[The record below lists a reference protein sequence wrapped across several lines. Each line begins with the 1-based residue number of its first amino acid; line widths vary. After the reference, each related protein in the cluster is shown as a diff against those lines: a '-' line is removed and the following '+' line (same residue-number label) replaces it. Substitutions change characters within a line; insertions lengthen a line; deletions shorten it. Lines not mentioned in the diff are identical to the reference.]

1 MTLPVVLRVEA
12 RVDFDDA
19 FDWYERQRA
28 GLGVDFMARVQDA
41 LDQISVTPELY
52 PQVLLD
58 VRRAPVRR
66 YPYAIFYRIEP
77 GQVMVLAV
85 LHGRRHPRAWQERI

>member
-1 MTLPVVLRVEA
+1 MTLPIVLRPEA
-12 RVDFDDA
+12 RLDFDDA
-19 FDWYERQRA
+19 FDWYERQRT
-28 GLGVDFMARVQDA
+28 GLGVDFVVGVQGV

-66 YPYAIFYRIEP
+66 YPYSIFYRIEP
-77 GQVMVLAV
+77 GQVIVLAV